1 MEPETRKDPNWT
13 VMVFM
18 GAGQIEGDAD
28 LVPYLKKDIL
38 EMESVISSG
47 GPGAQLNVFLE
58 IHGLPGVDPTRQWV
72 GVNGNE
78 REPVPSAGSGVDDK
92 PILDFIDWAIKQA
105 KPRRG
110 DHTLLVLWGHAYR
123 FALGREKTPTGVD
136 ALDVGEFAAALQ
148 AFQNRARQEYG
159 LEPDE
164 IPRLDIVG
172 FDACDISTLE
182 LANQLQPF
190 ARYLIGSQIGIPL
203 PGWPYDTI
211 LERLSNPRD
220 GRPMSPPDFGRFA
233 VRKFCEDYAFK
244 DPDGRTL
251 PVSLTLLDL
260 DRAPE
265 AFDAA
270 EDLAGALA
278 TACGDD
284 ANELETVI
292 EQFAASQTI
301 EGKPFIDVADFCLNL
316 SRRSDS
322 APVRLAAAR
331 LGNILIRPSLD
342 SPTLAAPE
350 EGARGSLIVEHG
362 RNAHQT
368 AKLHG
373 VSLYAPH
380 ILGEAYDWRNSRF
393 WYQKFDFTG
402 ETYWCRLVHVLSE
415 GN

>member
-1 MEPETRKDPNWT
+1 MEDVDRADPRWT

-18 GAGQIEGDAD
+18 GAGDIEGDAD
-28 LVPYLKKDIL
+28 LAPYLKKDIR
-38 EMESVISSG
+38 EMESVITKG
-47 GPGAQLNVFLE
+47 GPKAPVNVFLE
-58 IHGLPGVDPTRQWV
+58 IHGLRGLDPVRQWV
-72 GVNGNE
+72 GVKDSQ
-78 REPVPSAGSGVDDK
+78 EPVTPASGEVDGK
-92 PILDFIDWAIKQA
+92 PILAFIDWALSKVP
-105 KPRRG
+105 PRPG

-123 FALGREKTPTGVD
+123 FAIGREETPTGVD
-136 ALDVGEFAAALQ
+136 AVDVGEFAAALRELQ
-148 AFQNRARQEYG
+148 ARAQQQYEF
-159 LEPDE
+159 EPGAM
-164 IPRLDIVG
+164 PRLDIVG

-211 LERLSNPRD
+211 LDRLSNPRD

-233 VRKFCEDYAFK
+233 VRKFCEEYAFK
-244 DPDGRTL
+244 DFDGRTL

-260 DRAPE
+260 DKAPE

-270 EDLAGALA
+270 EALAGAIA
-278 TACGDD
+278 RACGED
-284 ANELETVI
+284 AGELETVI

-316 SRRSDS
+316 SRWSLS
-322 APVRLAAAR
+322 ADVRIEAAR

-342 SPTLAAPE
+342 AINPPKPE
-350 EGARGSLIVEHG
+350 EGVRGSLIVEHG

-380 ILGEAYDWRNSRF
+380 ILGEDYDWRASRF

-402 ETYWCRLVHVLSE
+402 ETFWCRLVHVLSE